1 MELQTLFIGNSHT
14 YLHYMP
20 QMLAGMVQAS
30 GKGTRLRVEQ
40 SVGQRVSLEWHW
52 HNPGTRELLAARRW
66 DYVVLQDRS
75 GGPLENRPSFETHAR
90 LLDAEIRQ
98 QGGRTVFYMTWA
110 DRSKPETQAALAEAY
125 ETISRDLG
133 AMLCPVGLAWQRAL
147 RLNPALQLHHADGRH
162 ASPAGSYLAA
172 CVLYAVILRA
182 SPVGLPR
189 SFDIQGKSRPDLS
202 QDVAAFLQQAAWDT
216 IIDNRRER
224 YVEHDQG
231 GHF

>member
-1 MELQTLFIGNSHT
+1 MERQILFIGNSHT

-20 QMLAGMVQAS
+20 QMLSGMVQAS
-30 GKGTRLRVEQ
+30 GRRIRLRVEQ
-40 SVGQRVSLEWHW
+40 SVGHRVSLEWHW
-52 HNPGTRELLAARRW
+52 HNSGTRELLAGTRW

-98 QGGRTVFYMTWA
+98 QGGQTVFYMTWA
-110 DRSKPETQAALAEAY
+110 ARSAPETQAALAEAY
-125 ETISRDLG
+125 EAISRDLK

-147 RLNPALQLHHADGRH
+147 RLNPDLPLHHADGRH

-172 CVLYAVILRA
+172 CVLYAVMLRA

-189 SFDIQGKSRPDLS
+189 SFEIQGKSRPDLP
-202 QDVAAFLQQAAWDT
+202 QDEAVFLQQVAWDT
-216 IIDNRRER
+216 IRQN
-224 YVEHDQG
+224 G
-231 GHF
+231 